1 MLIRNLEVEKG
12 VVGREIKLYLMNPR
26 DPTIRITFLYQNKNI
41 FKNVIHVYVNN
52 KYKDNVDVEIMAKD
66 LYYKTIVERIEKKSQ
81 VYQIIAELFCRVQKR
96 NFEERELDKIPLHQV
111 RAKMQDYYEFKV

>member
-1 MLIRNLEVEKG
+1 MIRGLDVEKG
-12 VVGREIKLYLMNPR
+12 VVGREIKLYLLNSR
-26 DPTIRITFLYQNKNI
+26 EPTIRITFLYLNKNI
-41 FKNVIHVYVNN
+41 YKGVIHIFVNN

-81 VYQIIAELFCRVQKR
+81 VYQIISELFATIQKR

-111 RAKMQDYYEFKV
+111 RAKMQDYFEFKL